1 MNQHSQHS
9 RVMENWWLI
18 IVPFMMFIGLP
29 SCSVDRKE
37 FQLAVGDITFLTS
50 PLTFDPSVIDIFTT
64 LTSGAALLV
73 AATVVK
79 MSPDRLLA
87 VLNKHRVSILQ
98 VQIVMDDRGFCAW
111 ALSSGSL
118 DNAPT
123 SFRSDHCVIMCWL
136 VECTMIWVWIHLTT
150 VS

>member
-1 MNQHSQHS
+1 
-9 RVMENWWLI
+9 
-18 IVPFMMFIGLP
+18 MMFIGLP

-98 VQIVMDDRGFCAW
+98 VQMVMDDRGFCA
-111 ALSSGSL
+111 
-118 DNAPT
+118 
-123 SFRSDHCVIMCWL
+123 
-136 VECTMIWVWIHLTT
+136 
-150 VS
+150 